1 MSETDHFHDRALNG
15 ARFTDC
21 ALAGAR
27 FEDVNL
33 ATATFSNATLRDARL
48 TNVDLSGVEISDAN
62 IAGLTIMG
70 HDVSALIAAE
80 EAGPMVAEPQLFV
93 ADLDAALAFYVER
106 LGFFVAFTHGQPA
119 TYAQVRRGGW
129 RLNLRKVAGPVLKA
143 DFRGREPD
151 ALAATLTLRD
161 ARKLFEAY
169 SAAGLTF
176 SQPLRREPWG
186 AMTFIVEDPAGN
198 LIAFA
203 GDAQDQE

>member
-1 MSETDHFHDRALNG
+1 MSEIEQFHDRALNG
-15 ARFTDC
+15 AVFTDC

-33 ATATFSNATLRDARL
+33 AKAAFTNATLRDARFSD
-48 TNVDLSGVEISDAN
+48 VDLSGVSISDAN
-62 IAGLTIMG
+62 ITGLTVMG
-70 HDVSALIAAE
+70 HDVGALIAAQ

-93 ADLDAALAFYVER
+93 PDLDAALAFYVER
-106 LGFFVAFTHGQPA
+106 LGFSVAFSHGQPA

-129 RLNLRKVAGPVLKA
+129 RLNLRRVEGPVLDA
-143 DFRGREPD
+143 GFRARETD

-161 ARKLFEAY
+161 ARALFETY

-176 SQPLRREPWG
+176 RQPLRREPWG
-186 AMTFIVEDPAGN
+186 AMTFIIEDPAGN

-203 GDAQDQE
+203 GNAEG